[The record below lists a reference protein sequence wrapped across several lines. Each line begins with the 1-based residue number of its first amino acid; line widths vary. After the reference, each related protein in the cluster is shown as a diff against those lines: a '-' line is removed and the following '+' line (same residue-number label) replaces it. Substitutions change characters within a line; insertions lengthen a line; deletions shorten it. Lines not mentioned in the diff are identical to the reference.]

1 MWKYHFFS
9 CVEVINSKRQVNGKL
24 GHVVQIQN
32 YQHFQSPIQPGIR
45 LAKNHFVDVLPSNHY
60 LLTDFYL
67 FTFALCR
74 NRDFKPLYHLRV
86 TQRTIAANSELL
98 VPTNESFPS
107 FKISHFQ
114 IEAKYKTFVV
124 KMSLI
129 CITGAQTHSSLLES
143 KL

>member
-1 MWKYHFFS
+1 MKVPLFS

-32 YQHFQSPIQPGIR
+32 YQHFQSPIQPAIR

-86 TQRTIAANSELL
+86 TQRTIAGHSELV
-98 VPTNESFPS
+98 VPTNGSFPS
-107 FKISHFQ
+107 FKISRFQ
-114 IEAKYKTFVV
+114 TEAKYKTFVV
-124 KMSLI
+124 KTSLI
-129 CITGAQTHSSLLES
+129 CITGAQTHSSLLET